1 MERKQIANYMDVLSV
16 HIGGGDTVSAIES
29 SGTLDGF
36 THISSGGGAFL
47 AALEGDYLPGIKP
60 LLVE

>member
-1 MERKQIANYMDVLSV
+1 MDNSEHHLKV
-16 HIGGGDTVSAIES
+16 IEAINKFN
-29 SGTLDGF
+29 LQNGF